1 MYPRHTVRSWR
12 PRRCF
17 EIALRLLAAIA
28 VLAAL
33 GAGSVA
39 PVVAG
44 GGCHGP
50 DGTAH
55 TEGDATVVRMDTCA
69 FAPTVVHVPVGTEV
83 RFLNTA
89 QVDHLVV
96 GESQSWG
103 TELPLTPGDETSRRF
118 AAKGVYPFSCPLHP
132 GMVGAVVVVGADA
145 AAVLPAAA
153 DGAANEVAP
162 AAAAPAP
169 ASSATEGGNAL
180 PIVGV
185 VILAAAVL
193 IGGGLIARRGGRPA
207 VARES

>member
-1 MYPRHTVRSWR
+1 MLR
-12 PRRCF
+12 
-17 EIALRLLAAIA
+17 IAVRLLAAIT

-39 PVVAG
+39 PAVAG

-50 DGTAH
+50 DGTVH

-96 GESQSWG
+96 GEAQSWG
-103 TELPLTPGDETSRRF
+103 TDDVLQPGQDTSRRF
-118 AAKGVYPFSCPLHP
+118 ATKGVFPFSCPLHP
-132 GMVGAVVVVGADA
+132 GMVGAVVVGGADA
-145 AAVLPAAA
+145 AAVLPPAAG
-153 DGAANEVAP
+153 GAGSDVAP
-162 AAAAPAP
+162 AA
-169 ASSATEGGNAL
+169 SSTTPVSDGPSIL

-185 VILAAAVL
+185 AILAAAILV
-193 IGGGLIARRGGRPA
+193 GGGLIARRVGRPA
-207 VARES
+207 AVRES